1 MEKLNRLK
9 NQYAVFKRKYKLPD
23 FKRLNEDFE
32 IEKLQ
37 EHETDF
43 LLREVRRAIVEKMS
57 AVLKFLEII
66 INPTE
71 NSPAFVFAMVKEI
84 KPETKK
90 MIETMYKELSTIEI
104 SSIMLDLDYI
114 EKEEARFIRD
124 QSKKWNKTRKDLKV
138 LIKNLDSMW
147 KGEKHHKSYFG

>member
-1 MEKLNRLK
+1 MEKLNKLK
-9 NQYAVFKRKYKLPD
+9 KQYEVLRKKYKLPE
-23 FKRLNEDFE
+23 FSKLNEDFE

-37 EHETDF
+37 DHESDF

-57 AVLKFLEII
+57 AVLKFLEIM
-66 INPTE
+66 INPNE
-71 NSPAFVFAMVKEI
+71 NSPAFVYAMIKEI

-90 MIETMYKELSTIEI
+90 MIEAMYKELSTIEI

-114 EKEEARFIRD
+114 EKEEAKFVKD
-124 QSKKWNKTRKDLKV
+124 HAKKWEKTRKDLKV

-147 KGEKHHKSYFG
+147 KSEKPHKSYFG